1 MIINNKNHNLFIS
14 FSIIILILYL
24 GKDLLI
30 PFFFSVFLFII
41 LKSLSSKLSEKKIS
55 NTSLPYNLS
64 FLIVTILLIFI
75 FYLIW
80 IMIENNLSNVI
91 ASSDE
96 YQNNLLEI
104 YSKIKESKLNSLPFS
119 YNEFVKELNFTKIF
133 SNALNL
139 LTSLASYFSLILL
152 YLIFFILEENF
163 FKIKIFKLFKKSS
176 AKNIF
181 EKIRTEIFGYF
192 QIKTLTSLMTGIL
205 TFLLLFL
212 FNSDFAIL
220 FGLLAFILNFIPF
233 LGSLISVLLP
243 FLFSLVQFLDFFQ
256 ALMILIFSV
265 IIQILIGNIIEPKL
279 MGKSLNL
286 SPLVM
291 LLTLGLMGKLW
302 GISGMFLSI
311 PILVILLICFNNFQS
326 TKKIAILLSEK
337 GEIN

>member
-1 MIINNKNHNLFIS
+1 MIISNKTHNLFIS
-14 FSIIILILYL
+14 FSIIILIFYL

-41 LKSLSSKLSEKKIS
+41 LKSLSSKLSEKKIF
-55 NTSLPYNLS
+55 NTSIPYNFS

-80 IMIENNLSNVI
+80 IMIENNLSDVI
-91 ASSDE
+91 ASSAE
-96 YQNNLLEI
+96 YQNNLFEI
-104 YSKIKESKLNSLPFS
+104 YLKIKESKLNSLPFS

-163 FKIKIFKLFKKSS
+163 FKIKILKLFKKSS
-176 AKNIF
+176 TKNIF
-181 EKIRTEIFGYF
+181 EKIRKEIFGYF
-192 QIKTLTSLMTGIL
+192 QIKTLTSLLTGIL

-233 LGSLISVLLP
+233 LGSLISVLFP

-265 IIQILIGNIIEPKL
+265 IIQILIGNFIEPKL

-311 PILVILLICFNNFQS
+311 PILVILLICLNNFRS

-337 GEIN
+337 GDIN

>member
-1 MIINNKNHNLFIS
+1 MIINNKNHNLLIS

-163 FKIKIFKLFKKSS
+163 FKIKILKLFKKSS

-192 QIKTLTSLMTGIL
+192 QIKTLTSLLTGIL

-279 MGKSLNL
+279 MGRSLNL

>member
-91 ASSDE
+91 ASSGE
-96 YQNNLLEI
+96 YQNNLLKI
-104 YSKIKESKLNSLPFS
+104 YSTIKESKLNSLPFS

-139 LTSLASYFSLILL
+139 FTSLASYFSLILL

-163 FKIKIFKLFKKSS
+163 FKIKILKLFKKSS

-192 QIKTLTSLMTGIL
+192 QIKTLTSLLTGIL

>member
-14 FSIIILILYL
+14 FSIIILFLYL

-91 ASSDE
+91 ASSGE
-96 YQNNLLEI
+96 YQNNLLKI
-104 YSKIKESKLNSLPFS
+104 YSTIKESKLNSLPFS

-163 FKIKIFKLFKKSS
+163 FKIKILKLFKKSS

-192 QIKTLTSLMTGIL
+192 QIKTLTSLLTGIL

-233 LGSLISVLLP
+233 LGSLISVLFP

>member
-1 MIINNKNHNLFIS
+1 MIISNKIHNLFIS
-14 FSIIILILYL
+14 FSIIILIFYL

-41 LKSLSSKLSEKKIS
+41 LKSLSSKLSEKKIF
-55 NTSLPYNLS
+55 NTSIPYNFS

-80 IMIENNLSNVI
+80 IMIENNLSDVI

-104 YSKIKESKLNSLPFS
+104 YLKIKESKLNSLPFS

-181 EKIRTEIFGYF
+181 EKIRKEIFGYF
-192 QIKTLTSLMTGIL
+192 QIKTLTSLLTGIL

-256 ALMILIFSV
+256 AIIILIFSV

-286 SPLVM
+286 SPLIM

>member
-139 LTSLASYFSLILL
+139 FTSLASYFSLILL

-163 FKIKIFKLFKKSS
+163 FKIKILKLFKKSS

-192 QIKTLTSLMTGIL
+192 QIKTLTSLLTGIL

>member
-91 ASSDE
+91 ASSDG

-163 FKIKIFKLFKKSS
+163 FKIKILKLFKKSS

-192 QIKTLTSLMTGIL
+192 QIKTLTSLLTGTL

>member
-1 MIINNKNHNLFIS
+1 MIISNKIHNLFIS
-14 FSIIILILYL
+14 FSIIILIFYL

-41 LKSLSSKLSEKKIS
+41 LKSLSSKLSEKKIF
-55 NTSLPYNLS
+55 NTSIPYNFS

-80 IMIENNLSNVI
+80 IMIENNLSDVI
-91 ASSDE
+91 ASSNE

-104 YSKIKESKLNSLPFS
+104 YLKIKESKLNSLPFS

-181 EKIRTEIFGYF
+181 EKIRKEIFGYF
-192 QIKTLTSLMTGIL
+192 QIKTLTSLLTGIL

-212 FNSDFAIL
+212 FDSDFAIL
-220 FGLLAFILNFIPF
+220 FGILAFILNFIPF
-233 LGSLISVLLP
+233 LGSLISVLFP

>member
-91 ASSDE
+91 ASSGE
-96 YQNNLLEI
+96 YQNNLLKI
-104 YSKIKESKLNSLPFS
+104 YSTIKESKLNSLPFS

-163 FKIKIFKLFKKSS
+163 FKIKILKLFKKSS

-192 QIKTLTSLMTGIL
+192 QIKTLTSLLTGIL

>member
-1 MIINNKNHNLFIS
+1 MTINNKNHNLFIS

-55 NTSLPYNLS
+55 NKSLPYNLS

-192 QIKTLTSLMTGIL
+192 QIKTLTSLLTGIL

-265 IIQILIGNIIEPKL
+265 IIQIIIGNIIEPKL